1 MAGIVQLRND
11 TPGRAYHRRHV
22 AEGKTSMKA
31 MRCLR
36 RRLSDVVYRLL
47 AATPRHPVGAPEV
60 STSAPL
66 DKDQS

>member
-1 MAGIVQLRND
+1 
-11 TPGRAYHRRHV
+11 
-22 AEGKTSMKA
+22 MKA

-36 RRLSDVVYRLL
+36 RRLYDVVYRLL

-66 DKDQS
+66 DKDQSLEGSQNIRSSAL